1 MCVQEGEMMN
11 GTGIAA
17 LYPMILSARLL
28 SVTGDAK
35 TQLVKVRTRVRILR
49 YANILL
55 LKFES
60 QKKP

>member
-1 MCVQEGEMMN
+1 MMN